1 MPITIDA
8 QQIALA
14 SGGSWEG
21 GISNQERFDSVSVL
35 ANASEG
41 SLCVLVD
48 NSSRWVKAEAKPPT
62 KTKILQA
69 VSRGVKAFVVGKDFA
84 HDISHPILRVA
95 NTWDALSDIAN
106 ANRDASKAKRILVT
120 GSVGKTNY
128 KLMAH
133 HAFTSL
139 TNIHAIPG
147 SANLNVPIWCSL
159 ASIGESD
166 TLSIVEVSVANPNR
180 GWQRSALIQP
190 HFCVITNISSSH
202 TSFHGSVENLI
213 RAKAE
218 SVTSLQ
224 EGGLVLMSTDHPY
237 FLALKEEVQ
246 KIRPVPILTWGR
258 EEFCDARLI
267 SSHYDTPNA
276 CWIVCAKVM
285 GSLINYKIGTHHSFA
300 PIASLGVLLTAAVT
314 GIDVQ
319 KAAGRLVDFLPGES
333 TGCIYDVATDS
344 GSIKLFD
351 YSQRGSI
358 EGFRAALA
366 DLYRLTPN
374 DRRIVMALGESRDLS
389 DEDTIMVHEEIAHLV
404 QTDRTS
410 KLFTVG
416 EGMKILRST
425 LTQSNILAQH
435 GNEPEDIQGELLA
448 SIRPG
453 DALFIQG
460 HHRVWMSRIVNAMK
474 RKWQF
479 TPSLS
484 AHSPKVNSLS
494 PEATYTFLAAGDTI
508 LARDFPGRMLDE
520 GSDWVL
526 GSLTQTFHKADGVL
540 LNLETVI
547 SQKGEF
553 NSKISERRPF
563 HYRTPQ
569 FVTEA
574 LQKMGAT
581 ILATANNHSMDF
593 GAEALKDQISLFD
606 RMNMPYAGSG
616 NSVQE
621 ARQWKLLQCGEA
633 RIAIIAFDTT
643 APWAAATTSTAG
655 TFHLPLAADS
665 ASELL
670 PIIRE
675 AKQFAHIVIVTPHWG
690 ANWAEQP
697 KQETIAF
704 AHAII
709 DAGADIILGHSSHL
723 VHGIERYNGRA
734 IVYDMGTFI
743 SDRVGQSRMNDG
755 AFFELQLSRQGI
767 HGLLVHPIY
776 LRRCRA
782 RKARNASA
790 RILGLVKRLSLQLNT
805 VLIDNED
812 SLLLELTPGR
822 NDPAELPDVLTPRVF
837 MKDHIQ
843 FLSQEELKSYE
854 PEPVTP
860 MGNILNM
867 GGGLEI
873 GAYRHAEAIAP
884 GYSFVFELRFRCL
897 QQQTNRWRS
906 ELSFI
911 AEDGSKTILRYP
923 VADGLWHHRFS
934 GSSRW
939 YKDLTLVRTPSE
951 LTEGRYRLLWNLWS
965 KDADNKVIH
974 WQTANPTELAVS
986 QGVFVGMLEISQ
998 SAEKGI
1004 SGIDLCQELPFCA
1017 PAIE

>member
-1 MPITIDA
+1 MPITINA
-8 QQIALA
+8 EQIALA

-41 SLCVLVD
+41 SLCILVD
-48 NSSRWVKAEAKPPT
+48 NSSRWIKADAKPPT
-62 KTKILQA
+62 KTKVLQA
-69 VSRGVKAFVVGKDFA
+69 ISKGVKAFVVGQDFE

-95 NTWDALSDIAN
+95 NTWDALSNIAN

-133 HAFTSL
+133 HAFSSL

-159 ASIGESD
+159 ASIRESD

-190 HFCVITNISSSH
+190 HLCVITNISASH

-267 SSHYDTPNA
+267 SCHYDTPNA

-314 GIDVQ
+314 GVDVQ

-333 TGCIYDVATDS
+333 TGCIYDVAMDN

-374 DRRIVMALGESRDLS
+374 DRRIVVALGESRGLA
-389 DEDTIMVHEEIAHLV
+389 DEDTTMVHEEIAHLV
-404 QTDRTS
+404 QTDRTA

-425 LTQSNILAQH
+425 LAQSGILAQH
-435 GNEPEDIQGELLA
+435 GDEPEDIQHELLA
-448 SIRPG
+448 SIRP
-453 DALFIQG
+453 DDTLFIQG

-484 AHSPKVNSLS
+484 AHTLKINDVT
-494 PEATYTFLAAGDTI
+494 PETTYSFLAAGDTI

-526 GSLTQTFHKADGVL
+526 GSLTQTFQKADGVL

-553 NSKISERRPF
+553 NSKISEKRPF

-593 GAEALKDQISLFD
+593 GVEALKDQISLFD

-616 NSVQE
+616 NSAHE

-633 RIAIIAFDTT
+633 RIAVIAFDTT
-643 APWAAATTSTAG
+643 APWAAASTSTAG
-655 TFHLPLAADS
+655 TFHLPLTAESAD
-665 ASELL
+665 ELT

-675 AKQFAHIVIVTPHWG
+675 AKQYAHIVIVTPHWG

-697 KQETIAF
+697 KQETMAL

-709 DAGADIILGHSSHL
+709 DAGADIILGHSSHII
-723 VHGIERYNGRA
+723 HGIEQYKGKA

-755 AFFELQLSRQGI
+755 AYFELQLSKQGI
-767 HGLLVHPIY
+767 HALLVHPVY
-776 LRRCRA
+776 LRRCRV
-782 RKARNASA
+782 RNARNASA
-790 RILGLVKRLSLQLNT
+790 RIMNLLKKLSLRFDT
-805 VLIDNED
+805 ILIDQDE

-822 NDPAELPDVLTPRVF
+822 NIPTEVPEQFTSRLF
-837 MKDHIQ
+837 KKDSIQ
-843 FLSQEELKSYE
+843 FLSQEILKQFE
-854 PEPVTP
+854 PAPITP
-860 MGNILNM
+860 MGKVLNM

-873 GAYRHAEAIAP
+873 GAYRHAESIAP

-897 QQQTNRWRS
+897 QQQSNRWRA
-906 ELSFI
+906 EIRFI

-923 VADGLWHHRFS
+923 VADGLWHHKYC
-934 GSSRW
+934 GSPLW
-939 YKDLTLVRTPSE
+939 YNDHTLVRTPPR
-951 LTEGRYRLLWNLWS
+951 TY
-965 KDADNKVIH
+965 
-974 WQTANPTELAVS
+974 
-986 QGVFVGMLEISQ
+986 
-998 SAEKGI
+998 
-1004 SGIDLCQELPFCA
+1004 
-1017 PAIE
+1017 